1 MDYKLED
8 VYRALKF
15 LNLSPLEIENLKS
28 GFEKLGK
35 LSKYLVEQV
44 INDLNTLEA
53 LESVFQQETG
63 TANFALVRA
72 DVLAYSASQRVT
84 GILLQMYGISK
95 RLGRNL
101 GVEPDLL
108 IIEQTLRALGVK
120 GLNSSIVNGRVVR

>member
-15 LNLSPLEIENLKS
+15 LNLSPVEIEKLKS
-28 GFEKLGK
+28 GFEELGK
-35 LSKYLVEQV
+35 LSKYLVQQV
-44 INDLNTLEA
+44 IDDLDTLEA
-53 LESVFQQETG
+53 LESTFQQETG
-63 TANFALVRA
+63 NANFALVRA
-72 DVLAYSASQRVT
+72 DVLTYSGSQRVT

-101 GVEPDLL
+101 GIEPDLL

-120 GLNSSIVNGRVVR
+120 GLNSPIVNGRVIR